1 MTEKPLPPMNAWSE
15 PFWRAAR
22 AGRLI
27 IQHCRACGRNIF
39 YPRLACPFC
48 FADQP
53 EWIEA
58 SGRGTVYTFSVVENN
73 SPSAFLEDM
82 PFVIA
87 IVRLEEGVQL
97 MTNIVGCD
105 PAAVRCEMPVEV
117 VFERLTDEVTLPK
130 FKPRA

>member
-1 MTEKPLPPMNAWSE
+1 MTERPLPPMNAWSE
-15 PFWRAAR
+15 PFWQAAR
-22 AGRLI
+22 EGRLI
-27 IQHCRACGRNIF
+27 IQHCHACDRNIF

-58 SGRGTVYTFSVVENN
+58 CGRGTVYSFSVVENN
-73 SPSAFLEDM
+73 SPSAFLADM

-97 MTNIVGCD
+97 MTNLVGCD
-105 PAAVRCEMPVEV
+105 PAMVRCEMPVEV
-117 VFERLTDEVTLPK
+117 VFERLTEEVTLPK